1 MRLRDYWTR
10 REFLWTSLVGAAAYL
25 CGPSA
30 RASQETPSIED
41 AQLLGLTARQAVTLL
56 QTGDLL
62 AERYAMAL
70 LAQCRRLRDINAF
83 IWFDETRVLEEARA
97 ADKRRGSGAKPG
109 LLHGLPIAVKDNIDT
124 ANAPTSAGTPALRTH
139 RPTSD
144 APVVK
149 SLFSAGAI
157 LLGKTNMHE
166 LAYGITSNNAAFGPV
181 RNPYDRSLIPG
192 GSSGG
197 TGAAIA
203 ARMCSAGLGTDTGG
217 SVRIPAALC
226 GIVGLRPTVGRYPGR
241 GIVPISHT
249 RDTAG
254 PMARSVED
262 LVLFDSVITGDFTP
276 VPPASLEGA
285 RIGVPR
291 GLFYGN
297 LDTEMAPVIEAAL
310 AALREAGCVLVEA
323 DIPDVEK
330 LGVAATAP
338 ISFYESLHDL
348 TRYLGE
354 SGSSLTV
361 EDIVEKIS
369 SPDVKTIYD
378 TFIVGP
384 KAPTRE
390 AYVNALESGRP
401 ALQAAYRN
409 YFAAQN
415 VPAIIFPTTP
425 LPARPIGQDAEV
437 ELNGKKVS
445 TFFTYLRN
453 SRPASTAGIPGL
465 SLPVGVTAQ
474 GLPVGLEFDA
484 PAGNDRSLLGLCL
497 AAERVFGRLPAPMR

>member
-1 MRLRDYWTR
+1 
-10 REFLWTSLVGAAAYL
+10 
-25 CGPSA
+25 
-30 RASQETPSIED
+30 
-41 AQLLGLTARQAVTLL
+41 
-56 QTGDLL
+56 
-62 AERYAMAL
+62 
-70 LAQCRRLRDINAF
+70 
-83 IWFDETRVLEEARA
+83 
-97 ADKRRGSGAKPG
+97 
-109 LLHGLPIAVKDNIDT
+109 
-124 ANAPTSAGTPALRTH
+124 
-139 RPTSD
+139 
-144 APVVK
+144 VVK

-203 ARMCSAGLGTDTGG
+203 ARMCAAGLGTDTGG

-297 LDTEMAPVIEAAL
+297 LDAEMAPVIEAAL
-310 AALREAGCVLVEA
+310 AALRDAGCVLVEA

-369 SPDVKTIYD
+369 SPDVKAIYD

-390 AYVNALESGRP
+390 AYLNGLESGRP

-415 VPAIIFPTTP
+415 VSAIIFPTTP

-445 TFFTYLRN
+445 TLFTYLRN

-484 PAGNDRSLLGLCL
+484 PAGNDRGLLGLCL
-497 AAERVFGRLPAPMR
+497 AAERVFGMLPAPML